1 MEEKPIEALIEKIA
15 KECEVADADKWTIT
29 KIVKELSAEESKSIK
44 AMRKKALEMLQKL
57 DPKAA
62 AIYASFQRMQVRTS
76 SQLIEGFDR
85 GNIIK
90 SLLRETNVP

>member
-1 MEEKPIEALIEKIA
+1 MQEKPIAALIEKIA
-15 KECEVADADKWTIT
+15 KECEEANADKWTIT
-29 KIVKELSAEESKSIK
+29 RLVKKLSSEEATGIK
-44 AMRKKALEMLQKL
+44 NLRKRALEILQQL

-62 AIYASFQRMQVRTS
+62 TVYASFQRMQVRTS

-90 SLLRETNVP
+90 SLLF